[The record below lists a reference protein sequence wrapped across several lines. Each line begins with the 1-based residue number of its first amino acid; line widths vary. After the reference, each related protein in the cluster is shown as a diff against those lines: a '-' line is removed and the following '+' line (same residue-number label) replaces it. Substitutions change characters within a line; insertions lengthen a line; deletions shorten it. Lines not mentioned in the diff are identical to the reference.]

1 MQQVFEKSAK
11 NQGLFFANEVAKAAK
26 KVHKKCDE
34 EYTMERVKLQ
44 SQEKGQKEMFDQ
56 AKEQL
61 DEILVQIKNEV
72 N

>member
-44 SQEKGQKEMFDQ
+44 S
-56 AKEQL
+56 
-61 DEILVQIKNEV
+61 
-72 N
+72 